1 MRSKSGAIDPSI
13 GGPSQ
18 EASRVWSALAAIASN
33 GPRTPGTRP
42 AQGEVHQLAAAAQ
55 NGDMDGLGKAVGSGL
70 GGLGSS
76 IGGLFDSIGRAIGRA
91 IGGAFQG
98 AATAALSTGP
108 LILIVGAALV
118 FFAVVFLWRAL
129 R

>member
-1 MRSKSGAIDPSI
+1 
-13 GGPSQ
+13 
-18 EASRVWSALAAIASN
+18 
-33 GPRTPGTRP
+33 
-42 AQGEVHQLAAAAQ
+42 
-55 NGDMDGLGKAVGSGL
+55 MDGLGKAVGSGL

-76 IGGLFDSIGRAIGRA
+76 IGGLFDSVGRA
-91 IGGAFQG
+91 IGGAVQG

>member
-1 MRSKSGAIDPSI
+1 MARPPDARGASGA
-13 GGPSQ
+13 G
-18 EASRVWSALAAIASN
+18 R
-33 GPRTPGTRP
+33 RP
-42 AQGEVHQLAAAAQ
+42 AACSGRAEWRH
-55 NGDMDGLGKAVGSGL
+55 GWTWEGRRLGAGR
-70 GGLGSS
+70 LGSS
-76 IGGLFDSIGRAIGRA
+76 IGGLFDSVGRA

-108 LILIVGAALV
+108 LILIVGAALA

>member
-1 MRSKSGAIDPSI
+1 MPPI
-13 GGPSQ
+13 Q
-18 EASRVWSALAAIASN
+18 MMEC
-33 GPRTPGTRP
+33 GTDR
-42 AQGEVHQLAAAAQ
+42 AEMHQLAAAAQ

-70 GGLGSS
+70 GGIGSS
-76 IGGLFDSIGRAIGRA
+76 IGGLFDSVGRA
-91 IGGAFQG
+91 IGGAIHG

-108 LILIVGAALV
+108 IILVVGAALV

>member
-76 IGGLFDSIGRAIGRA
+76 IGGLFDSVGRA
-91 IGGAFQG
+91 IGGAVQG